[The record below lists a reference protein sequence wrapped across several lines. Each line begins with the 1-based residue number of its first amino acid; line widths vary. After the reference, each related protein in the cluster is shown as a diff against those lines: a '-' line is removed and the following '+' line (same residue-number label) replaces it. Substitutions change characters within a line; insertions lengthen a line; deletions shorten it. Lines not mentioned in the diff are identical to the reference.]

1 MKNVLY
7 LLIVGLGLAAD
18 QLTKLLVASKL
29 PLGAS
34 VGLLPFL
41 QLHHV
46 RNTGAAWS
54 LFAGNTFGL
63 AVFSVVPLALL
74 TFWLVRT
81 PAAQVWW
88 RGALCLVIAGAL
100 GNMLDRFRLGYV
112 VDFLELPH
120 WPVFNVADILL
131 CCGVGLLALCL
142 LLEERSQNNNNN
154 GK

>member
-1 MKNVLY
+1 MRNILY

-18 QLTKLLVASKL
+18 QLTKLLVVSKL
-29 PLGAS
+29 PLGAAH
-34 VGLLPFL
+34 GLLPFFR
-41 QLHHV
+41 LHHV

-63 AVFSVVPLALL
+63 AVFSVVPLGVLL
-74 TFWLVRT
+74 VWLVKT
-81 PAAQVWW
+81 PAAQVWR

-112 VDFLELPH
+112 VDFFELPH
-120 WPVFNVADILL
+120 WPVFNVADVLL
-131 CCGVGLLALCL
+131 CCGVGLLALRL
-142 LLEERSQNNNNN
+142 LLEERLQAKNN